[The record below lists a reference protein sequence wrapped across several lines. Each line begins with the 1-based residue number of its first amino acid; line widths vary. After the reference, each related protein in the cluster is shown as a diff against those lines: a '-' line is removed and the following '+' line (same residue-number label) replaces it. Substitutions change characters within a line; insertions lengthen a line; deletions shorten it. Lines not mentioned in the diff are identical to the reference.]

1 MSVKLSDIIKLM
13 EEFAPKEYKES
24 YDNVGLMVGNRES
37 SINSVLI
44 SLDTTLDIIDEAAEK
59 HCELII
65 SHHPILFRKP
75 SNITEDTLI
84 GKKIRKAIQKDINIY
99 ASHTNLDITE
109 NGIND
114 LLVKLLGFD
123 AAVVMEK
130 STNSSAGEKEGV
142 GRIIVHQEAVLL
154 SELCQRVK
162 SSLKLPYLRYSGND
176 EWLVKKVAV
185 INGSG
190 QDYFE
195 LAKKLG
201 ADCII
206 SGDTTYH
213 YVSDLYEEGI
223 AVIDAGH
230 YGTEW
235 PAMKLFA
242 DTLKKLLQEKGL
254 EITVL
259 VSERN
264 LDPYKVI

>member
-1 MSVKLSDIIKLM
+1 MSVKLSEIIRLM

-24 YDNVGLMVGNRES
+24 YDNVGLMVGDREAAIT
-37 SINSVLI
+37 SILV
-44 SLDTTLDIIDEAAEK
+44 SLDTTLEVINEAAEK
-59 HCELII
+59 GCELII
-65 SHHPILFRKP
+65 SHHPILFRKAA
-75 SNITEDTLI
+75 SITEDTLL
-84 GKKIRKAIQKDINIY
+84 GKKIRKAVQKDINIY

-123 AAVVMEK
+123 TAVVMEK
-130 STNSSAGEKEGV
+130 STNPSAGEKEGI
-142 GRIIVHQEAVLL
+142 GRLIVLQETVLL
-154 SELCQRVK
+154 SDMCLRVK
-162 SSLKLPYLRYSGND
+162 DSLKLPYIRYSGED
-176 EWLVKKVAV
+176 KWTVKKVAV

-195 LAKKLG
+195 LAKKMG

-213 YVSDLYEEGI
+213 YVSDLNEEGI

-242 DTLKKLLQEKGL
+242 DTLKKLLDEKGL
-254 EITVL
+254 SVPVL
-259 VSERN
+259 VSEKN
-264 LDPYKVI
+264 LDPYKVF

>member
-1 MSVKLSDIIKLM
+1 MSVKLAEIIKLM
-13 EEFAPKEYKES
+13 EEFAPKEFKES
-24 YDNVGLMVGNRES
+24 YDNVGLMVGDRDSLIS
-37 SINSVLI
+37 SILV
-44 SLDTTLDIIDEAAEK
+44 SLDTTLNVIDEAAEK
-59 HCELII
+59 QCNLII
-65 SHHPILFRKP
+65 SHHPILFKKP
-75 SNITEDTLI
+75 SSITEDTLL
-84 GKKIRKAIQKDINIY
+84 GKKIRKAIQRDINIY

-123 AAVVMEK
+123 TAVVMEK
-130 STNSSAGEKEGV
+130 SANPSANGKEGI
-142 GRIIVHQEAVLL
+142 GRLIILQEAVLL
-154 SELCQRVK
+154 SDLCQRVK
-162 SSLKLPYLRYSGND
+162 SSLKLPYVRYSGENK
-176 EWLVKKVAV
+176 WSVKKVAV

-195 LAKKLG
+195 LAKRMG

-213 YVSDLYEEGI
+213 YVSDLYEEEI
-223 AVIDAGH
+223 SVIDAGH

-242 DTLKKLLQEKGL
+242 DTLKKLLIGKG
-254 EITVL
+254 IDIPVM

-264 LDPYKVI
+264 LDPYNFV